1 MHKENIKVGDIVKIV
16 NGMDIPVDGICLEA
30 HGVLSDESALTGES
44 DHLPKEAIEKCLARQ
59 AEHEEEGNKTRGPHD
74 VPSPVLLSGTQ
85 I

>member
-44 DHLPKEAIEKCLARQ
+44 DHLPKEAIEKCL
-59 AEHEEEGNKTRGPHD
+59 
-74 VPSPVLLSGTQ
+74 
-85 I
+85 